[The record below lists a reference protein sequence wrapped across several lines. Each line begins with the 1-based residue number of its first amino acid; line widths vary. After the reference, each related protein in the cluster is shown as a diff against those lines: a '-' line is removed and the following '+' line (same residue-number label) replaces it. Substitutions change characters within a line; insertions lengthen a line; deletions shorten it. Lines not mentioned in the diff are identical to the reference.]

1 MSDFFPWYQ
10 ILLVHPVTKDVD
22 GWETLPLEFIAKVGK
37 ALQSGELK
45 VYSQAGALLSTPT
58 DAPRLNHYLYSNE
71 VNNWFRQHF
80 LPYQWHPIPK
90 KSLPLKER
98 KCELQQEAALVVANM
113 RAKGISESHINKT
126 SVATEIAKREKFS
139 NYEASTIERWI
150 EAKWWKKT

>member
-37 ALQSGELK
+37 AIQSGKLK
-45 VYSQAGALLSTPT
+45 VYSQAGALLSPPADTPH
-58 DAPRLNHYLYSNE
+58 LNHNLYSDE
-71 VNNWFRQHF
+71 VNNWFRQQF

-90 KSLPLKER
+90 KPPPLKEQ
-98 KCELQQEAALVVANM
+98 KYELQQVAALVVANM
-113 RAKGISESHINKT
+113 RAKGVSECHINKA
-126 SVATEIAKREKFS
+126 SVSKEIAKHEKFS